1 MKKPTGNSKP
11 QDVKEA
17 PVDKSTTKGAPT
29 KEVPAKGKAS
39 TTAPAKVQKVVEPEP
54 EVAQLELVI
63 DTEDIYREN
72 TNIFYIHPARIC
84 MLQYVGDKTFDSAT
98 VKNTAVDFLTPM
110 NFNYI
115 MKKLKIN
122 ATFQVIVSQP
132 LSVMQSYD
140 AKQIEANSKLAGLDG
155 IEIIDHEYE
164 NPQTSSKVATL
175 LVKGLR
181 PEKNPNKVEIEL
193 EKNTTTTTTTD
204 KKGNKVEETKKSTVT
219 AKVKK

>member
-1 MKKPTGNSKP
+1 MKKPTGTSKP
-11 QDVKEA
+11 NEVKETPEKA
-17 PVDKSTTKGAPT
+17 SAKGAPT
-29 KEVPAKGKAS
+29 KDAPAKGKAS
-39 TTAPAKVQKVVEPEP
+39 ISAPAKVEKVSEPDAP
-54 EVAQLELVI
+54 KLELVI

-84 MLQYVGDKTFDSAT
+84 MLQYVGDKTFDAAT

-115 MKKLKIN
+115 MKKLKVN
-122 ATFQVIVSQP
+122 ATFQVIVAQP

-140 AKQIEANSKLAGLDG
+140 AKQIEANAKLAGLDG

-164 NPQTSSKVATL
+164 NPESNAKVSTL
-175 LVKGLR
+175 LVKGAR
-181 PEKNPNKVEIEL
+181 PVKNPNKIEIEI

-204 KKGNKVEETKKSTVT
+204 KKGNKIEETKKSTVT
-219 AKVKK
+219 AKAKK